1 MGFPGRNKTGNLSLI
16 CVVLSPCKENC
27 TTTITRLVNCAYVAV
42 YCAQKTTTPE
52 QTRMSLEKWLPK
64 DEWEPI
70 NPLLVGFGQTICTPL
85 RPKCDMC
92 GINNLCPSA
101 FKESSSPNPKQKET
115 RSS

>member
-1 MGFPGRNKTGNLSLI
+1 VSYVFCAFEENKLYIGNIHFVTDKL
-16 CVVLSPCKENC
+16 P
-27 TTTITRLVNCAYVAV
+27 LVYF
-42 YCAQKTTTPE
+42 AQKTTTPE

-92 GINNLCPSA
+92 GINNICPSA
-101 FKESSSPNPKQKET
+101 FKESSSPNPKQKKM